1 MEYSERQLRTPLFT
15 AVVNYAMQKKISF
28 HTPGHKHGD
37 GIPKMFRDFVGSRI
51 FDIDLTLL
59 EEVDSLQDPK
69 TVIKEAQ
76 KLAAEAYGAD
86 YSFFLVNGTTIGNQ
100 AMILSVI
107 KPGEKLIVPRNAH
120 KSVLSGVI
128 LSGAVPVYVYPKY
141 DQELGVICNVTPKQ
155 IEEKI
160 IENPDVKAILVTS
173 PTYNGIATDIREIV
187 RVAHQYKKILLV
199 DEAHGPHLKFHPD
212 LPLSAMEGGADMCVQ
227 STHKIISGMTQ
238 ASMMHARKTVDIL
251 KLKRI
256 LQLLHTTS
264 PSYIL
269 MASLDVARMQMAT
282 EGRAILSKVITLAN
296 LARTEIIQAG
306 LGCFGK
312 EAIGREGIYDVDV
325 TKLTID
331 TRAAGNSGYEVAKIL
346 NKKYGVQIEFA
357 APTNVLAIMSLGN
370 TKEDINRLVKALKEI
385 KKTFTPNEE
394 LIKKINSVKAPELES
409 EVVLT
414 PREAAFSVTKKIPFK
429 EAIGMVSAEL
439 ICPYPPGIPVLAP
452 GEKITKEVFEYLVYL
467 KNLGNMINGQDDKT
481 LQTVKVVAESRPE
494 NGHGFFEPGKPAA
507 EAKKN

>member
-1 MEYSERQLRTPLFT
+1 M
-15 AVVNYAMQKKISF
+15 
-28 HTPGHKHGD
+28 
-37 GIPKMFRDFVGSRI
+37 
-51 FDIDLTLL
+51 
-59 EEVDSLQDPK
+59 
-69 TVIKEAQ
+69 
-76 KLAAEAYGAD
+76 
-86 YSFFLVNGTTIGNQ
+86 
-100 AMILSVI
+100 
-107 KPGEKLIVPRNAH
+107 
-120 KSVLSGVI
+120 
-128 LSGAVPVYVYPKY
+128 
-141 DQELGVICNVTPKQ
+141 
-155 IEEKI
+155 
-160 IENPDVKAILVTS
+160 TS

-296 LARTEIIQAG
+296 LARAEIVQAG

-452 GEKITKEVFEYLVYL
+452 GERITKEVYEYLMYL
-467 KNLGNMINGQDDKT
+467 RDLGNMINGQDDKT
-481 LQTVKVVAESRPE
+481 LQTVKVVAEARPE
-494 NGHGFFEPGKPAA
+494 NGHGLFEADKKTPEP
-507 EAKKN
+507 KKN

>member
-1 MEYSERQLRTPLFT
+1 MEYSERQLKTPLFT
-15 AVVNYAMQKKISF
+15 AVVNYAKKKKISF

-86 YSFFLVNGTTIGNQ
+86 FSFFLVNGTTIGNQ
-100 AMILSVI
+100 AMILSVCS
-107 KPGEKLIVPRNAH
+107 PGEKIIIPRNAH
-120 KSVLSGVI
+120 KSVLAGVI
-128 LSGAVPVYVYPKY
+128 LSGAIPVYLYPKY
-141 DQELGVICNVTPKQ
+141 DLELGVICNVTPKQ
-155 IEEKI
+155 VEEKI
-160 IENPDVKAILVTS
+160 IENPDAKAILITS
-173 PTYNGIATDIREIV
+173 PTYNGIAADIREIV

-212 LPLSAMEGGADMCVQ
+212 LPLSAMEGGADMCVE

-238 ASMMHARKTVDIL
+238 ASMLHARKTVDIL

-282 EGRAILSKVITLAN
+282 QGREILSKVINMAN
-296 LARTEIIQAG
+296 EARTDIKAAG
-306 LGCFGK
+306 MECFGK
-312 EAIGREGIYDVDV
+312 EVIGREGIYDVDV

-331 TRAAGNSGYEVAKIL
+331 TRAAGNSGYEVSRIL
-346 NKKYGVQIEFA
+346 NKQYGIQVEFA

-370 TKEDINRLVKALKEI
+370 TKEDIHRLLKALKEI
-385 KKTFTPNEE
+385 KKGYTPNEE
-394 LIKKINSVKAPELES
+394 LIKTVSSVRMPEKES
-409 EVVLT
+409 EVVLS
-414 PREAAFSVTKKIPFK
+414 PRDASFSNTKKIQFK
-429 EAIGMVSAEL
+429 EAIGMVSAEI

-452 GEKITKEVFEYLVYL
+452 GEKITKEVYEYIMFL
-467 KNLGNMINGQDDKT
+467 KNLGNVINGQDDKN
-481 LQTVKVVAESRPE
+481 LNTVKVVWDARLQAAGGNYIDAE
-494 NGHGFFEPGKPAA
+494 K
-507 EAKKN
+507 